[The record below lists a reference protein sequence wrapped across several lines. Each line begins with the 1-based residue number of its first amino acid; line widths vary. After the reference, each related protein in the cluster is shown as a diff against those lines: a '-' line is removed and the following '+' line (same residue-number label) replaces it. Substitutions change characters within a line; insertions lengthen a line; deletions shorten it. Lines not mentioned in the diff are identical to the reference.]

1 MATFSKGILGGFS
14 GRVGNIVGARIFGI
28 DVMRSYQPNVKNP
41 RTPAQVAQ
49 RNKFSL
55 LVAFIS
61 LMLPI
66 IRTGFKFVAN
76 KMSEFNKAVSVN
88 ILSAVT
94 GTDPNYQIDY
104 PNVTFAQGS
113 LTSAKD
119 PALNMANPL
128 TASLAWVNNAG
139 VGLAADTD
147 VLHGI
152 VYNPTKDSYAY
163 LDLNTRQDEFCD
175 ITVPA
180 DWATETVHAWG
191 FFVSDDGSMIGDSD
205 YFGSGVISAT

>member
-14 GRVGNIVGARIFGI
+14 GRIGNIVGARIFGI
-28 DVMRSYQPNVKNP
+28 DVMRSYQPDVKNP
-41 RTPAQVAQ
+41 RTPGQVAQ
-49 RNKFSL
+49 RNKFRL

-94 GTDPNYQIDY
+94 GSDPNFQIDY
-104 PNVTFAQGS
+104 PNVVFAQGS
-113 LTSAKD
+113 LISALD
-119 PALNMANPL
+119 PALNIVNPL
-128 TASLAWVNNAG
+128 TASLAWVNNSG
-139 VGLAADTD
+139 LGLATD
-147 VLHGI
+147 NDVFHGV

-163 LDLNTRQDEFCD
+163 SDVNVRQDELCD

-180 DWATETVHAWG
+180 DWATDTVHTWG
-191 FFVSDDGSMIGDSD
+191 FFVSENGSMISDSD
-205 YFGSGVISAT
+205 YFGSDIITA